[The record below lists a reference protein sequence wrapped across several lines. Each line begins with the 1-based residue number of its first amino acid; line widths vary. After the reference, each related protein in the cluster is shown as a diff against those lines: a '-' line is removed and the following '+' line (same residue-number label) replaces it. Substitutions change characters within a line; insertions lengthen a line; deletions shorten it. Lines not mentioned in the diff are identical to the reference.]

1 MSIRDEAFNQP
12 LFGCNNLTFNV
23 APQTNWGNG
32 LAFSVKFE
40 FRNGGAQTFLRLF
53 WKVMSGVNECRNAPG
68 RSFLLLFTRSGR
80 SRSRRDPFHLLGPIR
95 LLRLRGPLGPHLHLH
110 RAALHAHHR
119 TAPLHLSRS
128 PCPSTT
134 PCPPTTPSPTHRR
147 PLPTTLTTLPLLP
160 MTLIVHTLPRLL
172 RLPRLMTPAAP
183 TLRLLLLRRTT
194 PIVLIL
200 PLLRLRRL
208 LRRTIPTVPTRR
220 RAPTTL
226 LPMTPTALTLL
237 RPLPRRTT
245 PTDRTRRRALTTR
258 PRTTR
263 ASPTHRLLPRPTTPR
278 PRPACLLHR
287 SPTTRVSPTHLLH
300 TRRANPTRP
309 LLPRLTPARG
319 TRLLPTIRASPT
331 LPTSRTRS
339 ARSRITRLVV
349 FVLVGT
355 NSHYW
360 IVFIMN
366 SVNSFSLTAPSPSAS
381 AALIISSSSSSFT
394 STPSSRAIF
403 FKSLDRMLPFAA
415 TSNSLN
421 REAASH
427 LFYNSNQREDPLQ
440 PPRSRVSGRWGN
452 RSRGSPDPP
461 YRPGAGEPGCSYPC
475 RPCCQSSF

>member
-160 MTLIVHTLPRLL
+160 MTPTALTLPRLL
-172 RLPRLMTPAAP
+172 LLPRLMTPTAP

-194 PIVLIL
+194 PTVLIL

-208 LRRTIPTVPTRR
+208 LRRTTPTVPTRR

-245 PTDRTRRRALTTR
+245 PTDRTRRRVPTTR
-258 PRTTR
+258 PHTTR
-263 ASPTHRLLPRPTTPR
+263 ASPTHHLLPRPITPR

-287 SPTTRVSPTHLLH
+287 SPTTRASRTRLLR
-300 TRRANPTRP
+300 TRRASPTRP

-331 LPTSRTRS
+331 LPISRTRS

-403 FKSLDRMLPFAA
+403 FKSLDRMLPFAT

>member
-68 RSFLLLFTRSGR
+68 RSFPPPLTCSGW
-80 SRSRRDPFHLLGPIR
+80 SRPRRDPFHLLGPIR

-110 RAALHAHHR
+110 RATLHAHRR
-119 TAPLHLSRS
+119 TPPLHLSRS

-134 PCPPTTPSPTHRR
+134 PCPPTTPSPTRRR
-147 PLPTTLTTLPLLP
+147 PLPTTLTTLP
-160 MTLIVHTLPRLL
+160 
-172 RLPRLMTPAAP
+172 
-183 TLRLLLLRRTT
+183 
-194 PIVLIL
+194 
-200 PLLRLRRL
+200 
-208 LRRTIPTVPTRR
+208 
-220 RAPTTL
+220 L

-245 PTDRTRRRALTTR
+245 PTDRTRRRVPTTR
-258 PRTTR
+258 PHTTR
-263 ASPTHRLLPRPTTPR
+263 ASPTHHLLPRPITPR

-287 SPTTRVSPTHLLH
+287 SPTTRASRTRLLR
-300 TRRANPTRP
+300 TRRASPTRP

-331 LPTSRTRS
+331 LPISRTRS

>member
-1 MSIRDEAFNQP
+1 MTP
-12 LFGCNNLTFNV
+12 T
-23 APQTNWGNG
+23 
-32 LAFSVKFE
+32 
-40 FRNGGAQTFLRLF
+40 
-53 WKVMSGVNECRNAPG
+53 
-68 RSFLLLFTRSGR
+68 
-80 SRSRRDPFHLLGPIR
+80 
-95 LLRLRGPLGPHLHLH
+95 
-110 RAALHAHHR
+110 AL
-119 TAPLHLSRS
+119 
-128 PCPSTT
+128 
-134 PCPPTTPSPTHRR
+134 
-147 PLPTTLTTLPLLP
+147 
-160 MTLIVHTLPRLL
+160 TLPRLL
-172 RLPRLMTPAAP
+172 LLPRLMTLIALTLLRLLLLPRLMTPTAP
-183 TLRLLLLRRTT
+183 TLRLLLLR
-194 PIVLIL
+194 L
-200 PLLRLRRL
+200 L
-208 LRRTIPTVPTRR
+208 LRRTTPTVPTRR

-237 RPLPRRTT
+237 RPLLRRTI
-245 PTDRTRRRALTTR
+245 PTDRTRRRAPTTR
-258 PRTTR
+258 PHTTR

-278 PRPACLLHR
+278 PRLACLLHR
-287 SPTTRVSPTHLLH
+287 SPTTRVSPTRLLR
-300 TRRANPTRP
+300 TRRASPTRP
-309 LLPRLTPARG
+309 LLPRPILVRD
-319 TRLLPTIRASPT
+319 TRLSPT
-331 LPTSRTRS
+331 TPGSRTRS

-427 LFYNSNQREDPLQ
+427 LFYNSNQREDPVQ